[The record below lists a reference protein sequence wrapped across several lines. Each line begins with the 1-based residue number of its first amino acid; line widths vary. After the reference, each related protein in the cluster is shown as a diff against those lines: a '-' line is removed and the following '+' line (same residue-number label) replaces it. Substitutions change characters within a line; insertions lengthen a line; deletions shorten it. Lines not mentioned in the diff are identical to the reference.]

1 MWRRKNF
8 KVTFNFNTFSEL
20 KDLFYIYIYLHTH
33 IYIYMIHINY
43 LCKKEKQ
50 KICKCNNLKRS

>member
-33 IYIYMIHINY
+33 IYIYDTY
-43 LCKKEKQ
+43 KLS
-50 KICKCNNLKRS
+50 L